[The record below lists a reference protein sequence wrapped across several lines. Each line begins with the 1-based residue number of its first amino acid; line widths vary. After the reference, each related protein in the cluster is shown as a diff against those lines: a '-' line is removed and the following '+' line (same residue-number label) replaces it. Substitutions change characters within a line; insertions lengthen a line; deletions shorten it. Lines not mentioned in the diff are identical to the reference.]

1 MQNIEVL
8 IPLVAIVMGTLMFLI
23 PIAGFTARFA
33 FKPIVEAMAKYR
45 EMQGGTTGREL
56 NVLEQRVA
64 LLEQQYS
71 ILENDMQRCGELK
84 EFDRQHTGGQ
94 VELPKVISSAPPK
107 P

>member
-1 MQNIEVL
+1 MGQFEVL

-33 FKPIVEAMAKYR
+33 LKPIVEAMAKYR

-64 LLEQQYS
+64 LLEQQHQQ
-71 ILENDMQRCGELK
+71 LEQTMQRIGELK
-84 EFDRQHTGGQ
+84 DFDRQLTSGPSEG
-94 VELPKVISSAPPK
+94 V
-107 P
+107 

>member
-8 IPLVAIVMGTLMFLI
+8 IPLVAVVMGTLMFLI
-23 PIAGFTARFA
+23 PIAGFTSRFA
-33 FKPIVEAMAKYR
+33 LKPIVEAMAKYR

-71 ILENDMQRCGELK
+71 VLENDMQRLGELK
-84 EFDRQHTGGQ
+84 DFDRQLTSGSGD
-94 VELPKVISSAPPK
+94 LPKT
-107 P
+107 

>member
-33 FKPIVEAMAKYR
+33 LKPIVEAMAKYR
-45 EMQGGTTGREL
+45 EMQGGTAGREL

-71 ILENDMQRCGELK
+71 LLENDMQRIGELK
-84 EFDRQHTGGQ
+84 EFDRQLTGGAP
-94 VELPKVISSAPPK
+94 EAPKS
-107 P
+107 